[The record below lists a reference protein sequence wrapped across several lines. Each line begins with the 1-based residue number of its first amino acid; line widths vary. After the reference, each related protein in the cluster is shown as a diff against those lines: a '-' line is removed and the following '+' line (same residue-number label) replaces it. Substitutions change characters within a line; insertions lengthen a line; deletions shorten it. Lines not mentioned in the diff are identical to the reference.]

1 MRLPG
6 PGGMGLYE
14 KKHKL
19 LFSFVTNTVKM
30 LCFVEPGKRTCVRG
44 PVSVVGF
51 ICVTQGQQENL
62 AIKLV
67 LAKGYWEW

>member
-1 MRLPG
+1 MF
-6 PGGMGLYE
+6 E

-30 LCFVEPGKRTCVRG
+30 LCFVEPGARNVFVW

-51 ICVTQGQQENL
+51 VCVT
-62 AIKLV
+62 
-67 LAKGYWEW
+67 